1 MSGVQTSNHV
11 CAPDDRKKFI
21 FCHSETIPM
30 ELTTEL
36 QKRIDEIRLD
46 NTSGAVELTLQAAEI
61 FILMTKMPA
70 PRSKAEFLKDL
81 TTVSTKLISSQP
93 AMAPIFNLANN
104 ILFGIEGFDETNR
117 MVSGVQHIVNKF
129 TEGVK
134 SNGNKIITNTL
145 DLFQAQPKKIMTY
158 SYSSTVLNALIS
170 AHKAG
175 NQFEIICS
183 ESRPVCEGIALA
195 KKLAD
200 QGIKVTIV
208 VDSALFS
215 ILPEVDFVVVGADSL
230 SINGLVNKLGTYAI
244 AVGANES
251 NIDFYTLC
259 GSEKFLPKEYPLQ
272 LEDYRDPTEILPEP
286 IENVNVMNI
295 YFDLTPL
302 KHLTGVITEDG
313 ITKVKELAKKLD
325 SLKIH
330 RELI

>member
-1 MSGVQTSNHV
+1 
-11 CAPDDRKKFI
+11 
-21 FCHSETIPM
+21 M
-30 ELTTEL
+30 ELPAEL

-46 NTSGAVELTLQAAEI
+46 NTSGAVELTLQAAEV

-70 PRSKAEFLKDL
+70 PKSKTEFLKDL
-81 TTVSTKLISSQP
+81 TTVSTKLINSQP

-104 ILFGIEGFDETNR
+104 ILNGIEGFDETNQ
-117 MVSGVQHIVNKF
+117 MISGVQHIVNEF
-129 TEGVK
+129 TEGLK

-175 NQFEIICS
+175 NHFEVVCS
-183 ESRPVCEGIALA
+183 ESRPVCEGITLA
-195 KKLAD
+195 KKLSG
-200 QGIKVTIV
+200 QGIKVTLV

-215 ILPEVDFVVVGADSL
+215 ILPEVDFVLVGADSL
-230 SINGLVNKLGTYAI
+230 SINGLVNKLGTYAL
-244 AVGANES
+244 AVGVNES
-251 NIDFYTLC
+251 NTDFYTLC

-272 LEDYRDPTEILPEP
+272 LDDYRDLYEILPEP
-286 IENVNVMNI
+286 IANVNVMNI

-302 KHLTGVITEDG
+302 KHLTGVITETG
-313 ITKVKELAKKLD
+313 IINVQELAKKLD

-330 RELI
+330 QELI